1 MTDPQALSADS
12 RGGTLRPAV
21 VLLAAFTLLT
31 VAYTLAVTAIA
42 AMIGPASSADL
53 VLDPAAAAG
62 WAGPE
67 WFHGRPSAAVG
78 GVSGGSNLGPTNPAL
93 AAAVTA
99 RVAAVQAENPGHSG
113 PVPVDLVTTS
123 ASGFDPHLSPA
134 AARLQVGRVAAAT
147 GLDEAAVRAVVEG
160 LIEPRTFG
168 VLGHPRVNVIRLNA
182 ALRALVAQRGKEAA
196 GP

>member
-1 MTDPQALSADS
+1 
-12 RGGTLRPAV
+12 
-21 VLLAAFTLLT
+21 
-31 VAYTLAVTAIA
+31 
-42 AMIGPASSADL
+42 
-53 VLDPAAAAG
+53 
-62 WAGPE
+62 
-67 WFHGRPSAAVG
+67 
-78 GVSGGSNLGPTNPAL
+78 
-93 AAAVTA
+93 
-99 RVAAVQAENPGHSG
+99 
-113 PVPVDLVTTS
+113 VPVDLVTTS

-168 VLGHPRVNVIRLNA
+168 VLGHPRVNVVRLNA